1 MLLLV
6 VLLPRRLVSGDI
18 VLVRVRDNAKI
29 LCKIPFFRLV
39 TGPGAEL
46 HLGVGQV
53 RTTSRTHGRGRS
65 AMAKAAG
72 EDPELQLKPE
82 ERAEL
87 VDRVQR
93 DWKEREF
100 VETIQLNIMQI
111 VSFLNTFDQSARF
124 KLGV

>member
-1 MLLLV
+1 
-6 VLLPRRLVSGDI
+6 
-18 VLVRVRDNAKI
+18 
-29 LCKIPFFRLV
+29 
-39 TGPGAEL
+39 
-46 HLGVGQV
+46 
-53 RTTSRTHGRGRS
+53 
-65 AMAKAAG
+65 MAKAAG